1 MFTGLM
7 IGGSIVLWVLML
19 GITLLLCIY
28 WAIKWVVSL
37 WTGA

>member
-1 MFTGLM
+1 MFLYAPTSDV
-7 IGGSIVLWVLML
+7 SIFVVILGVLV
-19 GITLLLCIY
+19 LLCIY

>member
-1 MFTGLM
+1 ML
-7 IGGSIVLWVLML
+7 IVGDASLWLFMM
-19 GITLLLCIY
+19 GLLLVLLIY